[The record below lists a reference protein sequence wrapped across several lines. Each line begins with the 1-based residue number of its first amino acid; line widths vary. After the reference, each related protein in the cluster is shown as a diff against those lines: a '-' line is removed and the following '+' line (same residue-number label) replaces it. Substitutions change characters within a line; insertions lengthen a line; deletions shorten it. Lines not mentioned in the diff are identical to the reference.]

1 MNADTLLAH
10 KLRNNLQSAG
20 LLITLSLMLGYL
32 AWTLGGVT
40 FAWSALLGVVLLF
53 LANPAA
59 SPRLVMS
66 MYGGRQIR
74 PGELPR
80 LDAAVTEL
88 ARRAGLAS
96 VPRLFY
102 LPSPVM
108 NAFAT
113 GHKDDAV
120 IALSDALLRRL
131 DLRELVGVLSHELSH
146 IANGDIRVMGFADLV
161 SRITGLLSTIGQLM
175 LLVSLPIL
183 LLGGEAPPLLPMLV
197 LIAAPTISSL
207 VQLALSRNRELEAD
221 RSAAELTGDPEGL
234 ARALAKL
241 DRYQG
246 SYWEQLVMP
255 GRNIPEPSVL
265 RTHPPVE
272 ERVRRLMALAPDR
285 APTRPVPLGRRGE
298 ERYNVAAN
306 GRSTPARPRWHI
318 SGLWY

>member
-1 MNADTLLAH
+1 
-10 KLRNNLQSAG
+10 
-20 LLITLSLMLGYL
+20 
-32 AWTLGGVT
+32 
-40 FAWSALLGVVLLF
+40 
-53 LANPAA
+53 
-59 SPRLVMS
+59 
-66 MYGGRQIR
+66 
-74 PGELPR
+74 
-80 LDAAVTEL
+80 
-88 ARRAGLAS
+88 
-96 VPRLFY
+96 
-102 LPSPVM
+102 
-108 NAFAT
+108 
-113 GHKDDAV
+113 
-120 IALSDALLRRL
+120 
-131 DLRELVGVLSHELSH
+131 
-146 IANGDIRVMGFADLV
+146 MGFADLV

-234 ARALAKL
+234 ARALTKL

>member
-298 ERYNVAAN
+298 KRYNVAAN

>member
-32 AWTLGGVT
+32 AWTLGGVM

-285 APTRPVPLGRRGE
+285 APTRPFPLGRRGA

>member
-20 LLITLSLMLGYL
+20 LLVTLSLMLGYL
-32 AWTLGGVT
+32 AWTLGGAL
-40 FAWSALLGVVLLF
+40 FAWSALFGVLLLF
-53 LANPAA
+53 FANPAA
-59 SPRLVMS
+59 SPRWVMS

-74 PGELPR
+74 PGELPQ
-80 LDAAVTEL
+80 LDAAVAEL
-88 ARRAGLAS
+88 ARRAGLES

-113 GHKDDAV
+113 GHRDDAV

-131 DLRELVGVLSHELSH
+131 DRRELVGVLSHELSH

-161 SRITGLLSTIGQLM
+161 SRITGLLSTIGQLL

-183 LLGGEAPPLLPMLV
+183 LFGGEAPPLLPLLV
-197 LIAAPTISSL
+197 LIAAPTVSSL

-221 RSAAELTGDPEGL
+221 RSAAELSGDPEGL
-234 ARALAKL
+234 AMALTKL

-255 GRNIPEPSVL
+255 GRQIPDPSVL

-272 ERVRRLMALAPDR
+272 ERVRRLMELSPHR
-285 APTRPVPLGRRGE
+285 VPTRPVSLRLRGDGG
-298 ERYNVAAN
+298 YSVAAA
-306 GRSTPARPRWHI
+306 GRPAPARPRWHLT
-318 SGLWY
+318 GLWY